1 MKLTKEKNEFGTQIN
16 LKGEDSNLLISFGG
30 TGDLYWTIKSND
42 VEKQN
47 TISITKEN
55 FGLYKLFDQ
64 LYEDIKNINLY
75 EDREVDDEN
84 YRVYNYANYNEL
96 FDGESKTIT
105 WYSDETAHKVAN
117 YVTIKKE
124 DESFNISFHTQQDI
138 EGYEEDSKSDFHIA
152 IRFRNSGSSYY
163 PFNVVFMEMYNKL
176 VDLEDTNEY
185 GHQIHMEEYLYEKE
199 KAKTKVLKKN
209 Q

>member
-75 EDREVDDEN
+75 EDREVDDEI
-84 YRVYNYANYNEL
+84 YRVYNHSNYNEL

-124 DESFNISFHTQQDI
+124 DESFNISFDTQQDI
-138 EGYEEDSKSDFHIA
+138 DGYEEDSKSDFYIA

>member
-75 EDREVDDEN
+75 EDREVDDEI
-84 YRVYNYANYNEL
+84 YRVYNHSNYNEL

-138 EGYEEDSKSDFHIA
+138 DGYEEDSKSDFYIA

>member
-1 MKLTKEKNEFGTQIN
+1 MKLTKETNEFGTQVN

-30 TGDLYWTIKSND
+30 TGDLYWKLSSDDINKINSIT
-42 VEKQN
+42 
-47 TISITKEN
+47 ITKEN
-55 FGLYKLFDQ
+55 YDLYRLFEQ
-64 LYEDIKNINLY
+64 LYTDIKDINLY
-75 EDREVDDEN
+75 SEFEIEKDL
-84 YRVYNYANYNEL
+84 YRKYNYSNYNEL
-96 FDGESKTIT
+96 FDEDNKTIT

-117 YVTIKKE
+117 YVTIQKE
-124 DESFNISFHTQQDI
+124 DESFKVSFNTQQDI
-138 EGYEEDSKSDFHIA
+138 DGYEEDSKSDFHVA

-163 PFNVVFMEMYNKL
+163 PFNVVFMAMYNKL
-176 VDLEDTNEY
+176 VDLEDVHTF

>member
-75 EDREVDDEN
+75 EDREVDDEI
-84 YRVYNYANYNEL
+84 YRVYNHSNYNEL
-96 FDGESKTIT
+96 FNGETKTIT

-138 EGYEEDSKSDFHIA
+138 DGYEEDSKSDFYIA

-185 GHQIHMEEYLYEKE
+185 GHQIHMEEYLYEKD